1 MMFIVPIIHRPLTTS
16 IIRATIP
23 FDNERHGVRR
33 GQPPD
38 GDDDDERYD
47 QQQPDDERLNR
58 ENSIHAS

>member
-1 MMFIVPIIHRPLTTS
+1 MMFIVSIIHRPLTAS

-23 FDNERHGVRR
+23 FHNERHGVRR

-38 GDDDDERYD
+38 GDDDERYD